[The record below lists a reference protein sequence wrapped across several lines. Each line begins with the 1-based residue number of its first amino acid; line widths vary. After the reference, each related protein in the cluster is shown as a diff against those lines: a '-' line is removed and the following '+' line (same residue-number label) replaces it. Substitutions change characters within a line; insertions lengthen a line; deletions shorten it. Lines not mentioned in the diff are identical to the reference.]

1 MIYEYKTKQ
10 NRNIMQYPVISA
22 WKKQRKQEAV
32 VPSQNIPKRFLDN
45 PMDVRFRGYNQQNE
59 QHNTNCKMT
68 NEYKYN
74 KNDCHVPKYRNYRT
88 IGKENKS
95 MYESY
100 RPRNQHER
108 SKKNLFMN
116 TSKQIEYSEKL
127 NKKRMRHTRQKEVQ
141 PEKITRYIVKTT
153 KDSRHRM
160 NNTQERF
167 SHLIYNQICNV
178 DKLHENNVEKYET
191 KCDHCKLKKLDELIT
206 EEQHLKIKHEQ
217 DNYRHIK
224 FTKGNEFRPQKIFV
238 TIDKPLTIYDKTLY
252 KNDLIMIE
260 NEMKDNRDEGL
271 NHDNHKERKF
281 SYGYLN
287 NKFEVGV
294 NEIEK
299 ERHNVITLNERFTN
313 KKTVEEIDYE
323 LIKLQD
329 ENEVDK
335 DDFLDNILD
344 GALSNEIIGQQ
355 TINDEIDDNM
365 KIPTDEIHE
374 INNSEIIRHDT
385 KTEELNEFIF
395 SLNDNTSSYFG

>member
-1 MIYEYKTKQ
+1 MGIINK
-10 NRNIMQYPVISA
+10 P
-22 WKKQRKQEAV
+22 
-32 VPSQNIPKRFLDN
+32 L
-45 PMDVRFRGYNQQNE
+45 DVRYHGYNQPKQNNTYE
-59 QHNTNCKMT
+59 RIENKKLNKLNNKSRKVLSEVDVHNNINYETKNEHECNENYYNVVRYERCKMKKSR
-68 NEYKYN
+68 NEN
-74 KNDCHVPKYRNYRT
+74 KNKCEQYQ
-88 IGKENKS
+88 
-95 MYESY
+95 
-100 RPRNQHER
+100 PRNRYER
-108 SKKNLFMN
+108 SMKNLFIN
-116 TSKQIEYSEKL
+116 TDKQIEYSNKL
-127 NKKRMRHTRQKEVQ
+127 NRKRTKNPIQYKTE
-141 PEKITRYIVKTT
+141 PEKKTRYVVNTPV
-153 KDSRHRM
+153 DSRHRM

-191 KCDHCKLKKLDELIT
+191 KCDHCKLKRLDELIT

-260 NEMKDNRDEGL
+260 NELKDKRDEGL

-299 ERHNVITLNERFTN
+299 ERQNVITLNERFTN